1 MTPMGSQRE
10 LVMFSASN
18 ILNKL
23 LSVFLAALMVC
34 LPTLANASEVASEGR
49 VTSLEI
55 SEKAPYSGILLDAEA
70 TAKILADKKFLPL
83 QCELK
88 LELQVKELTFNHQ
101 LSLGLLQ
108 AKYDGLNSQHTQILK
123 IKNDEI
129 GRLQD
134 IVKDRPNSNSE
145 WWLAGG
151 VVIGILVSIGVF
163 YAAAEGFSE

>member
-1 MTPMGSQRE
+1 MTRRVSQRE

-18 ILNKL
+18 ILSKL
-23 LSVFLAALMVC
+23 LSVFLATLMVC
-34 LPTLANASEVASEGR
+34 LPTLASASEVAGEGR

-70 TAKILADKKFLPL
+70 TAKILADKKFLSL
-83 QCELK
+83 QYELK
-88 LELQVKELTFNHQ
+88 LDLEIKKLTSNHQ
-101 LSLGLLQ
+101 LTLGLLQ